1 MLHYMYT
8 ACLVGLSFC
17 HMQTQF
23 NSNQYTIITFQMQK
37 GCDGVLQNIYRM
49 RVSKNKALRIIIKTN
64 RKELIGRS
72 TKPRIISII
81 CTPISDITQVLESRK
96 MR

>member
-1 MLHYMYT
+1 MLHYMYA

-23 NSNQYTIITFQMQK
+23 NSNQYTINTFQMQK

-49 RVSKNKALRIIIKTN
+49 GVSQNKVLRGIIKTN
-64 RKELIGRS
+64 RKDLMFIG
-72 TKPRIISII
+72 PCSIVI
-81 CTPISDITQVLESRK
+81 VEE
-96 MR
+96 